1 MRTLRKTGSARRFA
15 RDAAATFALF
25 MALIALG
32 PSSSC
37 HNCSNRFG
45 DFLSISAQAGEL
57 TKDVV
62 ADLPG
67 TAASLAI
74 VATPPPAKP
83 KPTIFRETSPH
94 DAWLVLAAV
103 LSALTALNL
112 AFARHLRR
120 VNASPRRR

>member
-1 MRTLRKTGSARRFA
+1 MRTLTNSGSTRRIA
-15 RDAAATFALF
+15 RDAVAAFALF
-25 MALIALG
+25 VALIALG
-32 PSSSC
+32 PASSC
-37 HNCSNRFG
+37 NSCGNRFG

-67 TAASLAI
+67 TAAALAI
-74 VATPPPAKP
+74 VATPPPAKA
-83 KPTIFRETSPH
+83 KATVFRETSPQS
-94 DAWLVLAAV
+94 AWLLLAAV

>member
-1 MRTLRKTGSARRFA
+1 MRTLTKSGSARRLA
-15 RDAAATFALF
+15 RDSAAAFALF

-32 PSSSC
+32 PASSC
-37 HNCSNRFG
+37 DRCGNRFG

-67 TAASLAI
+67 TAAALAI
-74 VATPPPAKP
+74 VATPPPARA
-83 KPTIFRETSPH
+83 KPTAFRETGPNG
-94 DAWLVLAAV
+94 AWLVLAAV